1 MDAIQQD
8 VDLEVNQE
16 SQEEQSAPVA
26 AHDSEIERI
35 AQMVQE
41 GVIRDEEEEDHPS
54 PQSEVQDFSNPLT
67 KKSDEWYVTTK
78 VDGEEKDV
86 LWNDVLTQYQKNS
99 SADKRLQEASER
111 QRELEEYETK
121 LNAYR
126 SHLETQARQPS
137 SDAVEQESPSSDAT
151 DALYEQYHDA
161 LFQGDEVKASGLL
174 KKIRAADRPSTPE
187 IDVNSIVERT
197 TAEMREEEKQARERG
212 YETRRQDAVK
222 MFHNEYP
229 DISGD
234 PSLLAVA
241 DRRSAE
247 LYSENPTRD
256 PWDIMQECAEY
267 SRAWINAYVEKLG
280 GGPAEERRTQRK
292 QNMDEV
298 VPRNVKASI
307 GEDEVEQSYSDIIA
321 EMKQGRGQPA

>member
-1 MDAIQQD
+1 
-8 VDLEVNQE
+8 
-16 SQEEQSAPVA
+16 
-26 AHDSEIERI
+26 
-35 AQMVQE
+35 
-41 GVIRDEEEEDHPS
+41 
-54 PQSEVQDFSNPLT
+54 
-67 KKSDEWYVTTK
+67 
-78 VDGEEKDV
+78 
-86 LWNDVLTQYQKNS
+86 
-99 SADKRLQEASER
+99 
-111 QRELEEYETK
+111 
-121 LNAYR
+121 
-126 SHLETQARQPS
+126 
-137 SDAVEQESPSSDAT
+137 
-151 DALYEQYHDA
+151 
-161 LFQGDEVKASGLL
+161 
-174 KKIRAADRPSTPE
+174 
-187 IDVNSIVERT
+187 
-197 TAEMREEEKQARERG
+197 MREEEKQARERG

-298 VPRNVKASI
+298 VPRNVKSSI

>member
-16 SQEEQSAPVA
+16 PQEEQSSPVA

-41 GVIRDEEEEDHPS
+41 GVIRDEEEDYQGTP
-54 PQSEVQDFSNPLT
+54 SEVQDFSNPLT
-67 KKSDEWYVTTK
+67 KKSDEWYVTAK

-137 SDAVEQESPSSDAT
+137 SDAVEEESPSSDAT

-174 KKIRAADRPSTPE
+174 KKIRTADRPSTPE

-197 TAEMREEEKQARERG
+197 KAEMREEEKQARARG

-222 MFHNEYP
+222 RFHDESP

-234 PSLLAVA
+234 PSLIAGA

-298 VPRNVKASI
+298 VPRTVKPSI

>member
-41 GVIRDEEEEDHPS
+41 GVIRDDEEDHQDAP
-54 PQSEVQDFSNPLT
+54 SEVQDFSNPLT
-67 KKSDEWYVTTK
+67 KKSDEWYVTAK

-86 LWNDVLTQYQKNS
+86 LLNDVLTQYQKNS

-197 TAEMREEEKQARERG
+197 QAEMREEEKQARERG

-298 VPRNVKASI
+298 VPRNVKSSI